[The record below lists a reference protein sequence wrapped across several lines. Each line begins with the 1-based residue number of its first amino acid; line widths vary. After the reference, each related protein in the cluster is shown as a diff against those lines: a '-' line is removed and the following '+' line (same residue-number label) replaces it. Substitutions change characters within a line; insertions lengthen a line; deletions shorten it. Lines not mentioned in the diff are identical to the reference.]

1 MKNLK
6 KLAAIS
12 AVSILFANSA
22 YAEQADRNIAVG
34 ANIGTLG
41 LGIEARMPIVDTLVG
56 RIGIN
61 LLPYSTSVKTTSTF
75 TQSAPFFSQTY
86 TSEIHTKVKGKL
98 LTVPLMLD
106 WHPIDD
112 SGFRVSAGVAYNGT
126 RLKSTS
132 KVSDFTLGGNKV
144 IMIKGNQYDATD
156 LSVSTKV

>member
-6 KLAAIS
+6 KLVAIS

-61 LLPYSTSVKTTSTF
+61 YIPFSRSFNTSSTYTDF
-75 TQSAPFFSQTY
+75 RAAQTY
-86 TSEIHTKVKGKL
+86 VTEIKNKVKGTL

-112 SGFRVSAGVAYNGT
+112 SGFRVSAGVAYNGSSF
-126 RLKSTS
+126 KSTS
-132 KVSDFTLGGNKV
+132 NIPSFL
-144 IMIKGNQYDATD
+144 
-156 LSVSTKV
+156 